1 MFLHPV
7 RRLFVLLGAYED
19 LTERESG
26 ALRRGDVEHAI
37 TIENRKIRL
46 AQAMADARR
55 NAELSPV
62 ELDQLTTRVRGLE
75 QREHQNSSFLR
86 EEMGRVRAALGS
98 LYQVAQRSR
107 QVRRGYGA
115 GGVAESNDGAS
126 VLGKA

>member
-19 LTERESG
+19 LTEREAG

-46 AQAMADARR
+46 AEAMADARR
-55 NAELSPV
+55 EADLSPV
-62 ELDQLTTRVRGLE
+62 EIDQLQSRVRGLE
-75 QREHQNSSFLR
+75 AREHQNLSFLR
-86 EEMGRVRAALGS
+86 EEMGRVRAALGG

-107 QVRRGYGA
+107 QVRRGYGGTQA
-115 GGVAESNDGAS
+115 AESES
-126 VLGKA
+126 VLGQA